1 MDGALAR
8 ATGKASRFGALLDS
22 AMDRLS
28 EIALFAGLLLHFALR
43 GDSLLAGI
51 LPVFAALTGSLMVSY
66 MRARAE
72 SLGVEWR
79 GGFFPREVRIPL
91 LASALIGGHFEE
103 EALQVLLWIIAGGT
117 YLTAAQR
124 LIFVK
129 RREKGD

>member
-1 MDGALAR
+1 M
-8 ATGKASRFGALLDS
+8 
-22 AMDRLS
+22 
-28 EIALFAGLLLHFALR
+28 
-43 GDSLLAGI
+43 
-51 LPVFAALTGSLMVSY
+51 FAALTGSLMVSY
-66 MRARAE
+66 IRARAE

-124 LIFVK
+124 LIFAK
-129 RREKGD
+129 KKGA